1 MINRQALTNLNK
13 VGEVTSRLKE
23 LEVALEFADLSKQ
36 RAEGEAT
43 LAKER
48 AESATREVKRLEL
61 MVPSTCY
68 ASNFLF
74 SIFYTSNFLF
84 SIFYPYVHYL
94 CRFIY
99 SFKNHIFMCRICLDF
114 CSFLP
119 DSCGQLA
126 AISEERDKLRKEH
139 PTESDQSGMEK
150 AIRELESIIHELKEL
165 ISHKDTEL
173 NTMNERLSLETRKVK
188 SLEREGDQLRSQ
200 VALLE
205 SKVRTPEITC

>member
-1 MINRQALTNLNK
+1 MIDRQALTNLNK

-68 ASNFLF
+68 
-74 SIFYTSNFLF
+74 TSNFLF
-84 SIFYPYVHYL
+84 SIFYLYVHYL
-94 CRFIY
+94 CRFIC
-99 SFKNHIFMCRICLDF
+99 SLKNHIFMCRICLDF

-150 AIRELESIIHELKEL
+150 TIRELESIIHELKEL

-173 NTMNERLSLETRKVK
+173 NIMNERLSLETRKVK